1 MSRAVIRAEGQITLP
16 RDIRDALHVD
26 EGDDVSF
33 VVTERG
39 VLMRGLKG
47 IPAEQAWFWSAQWQ
61 EGERDATA
69 DLEAGR
75 TTKDASS
82 EDLLATLS

>member
-1 MSRAVIRAEGQITLP
+1 MSRAVIRANGQITLP
-16 RDIRDALHVD
+16 REIRDALHVD
-26 EGDDVSF
+26 EGDDISF
-33 VVTERG
+33 VVTDKG
-39 VLMRGLKG
+39 VLMHGVKM

-61 EGERDATA
+61 QGERDATA

-75 TTKDASS
+75 TTKHPSS